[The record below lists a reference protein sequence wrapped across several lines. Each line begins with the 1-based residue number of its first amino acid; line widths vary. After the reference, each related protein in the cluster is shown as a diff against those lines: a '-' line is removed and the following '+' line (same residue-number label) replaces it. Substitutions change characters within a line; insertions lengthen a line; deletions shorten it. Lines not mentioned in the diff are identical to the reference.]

1 MYPARMSCDML
12 QQAMFV
18 LTTVLHGYVLLRR
31 IVRRFSNFYN
41 AINYVMMVLAFGSL
55 MQSNIYKQILLGHH
69 KASFSNIKFFISVK

>member
-18 LTTVLHGYVLLRR
+18 LTTVLHGYVLLRL

-55 MQSNIYKQILLGHH
+55 MQSNIYKQILL
-69 KASFSNIKFFISVK
+69 ASQSIIFKQKTFLFL